1 MAHDRPK
8 KSHGKSS
15 RNPNARERTS
25 SEGASRRPR
34 AETAERSRAAVG
46 PSLLRDGT
54 QVLTEALAFQAPADT
69 VLRTF
74 FRTHPKLG
82 RRDRG
87 LIAES
92 VYAVLRRLSSYRVL
106 AEDPKPRR
114 LFLLGVRHHL
124 RTLNRPLDVAASPA
138 ELDWLEHA
146 PHELPPDA
154 PLEVR
159 AELPEWIVAN
169 LRLTMSDEEILA
181 LGIGMQAPAPL
192 DLRANTLM
200 IQPADLVAQLAAS
213 GIAAETTSYS
223 PLGVRV
229 EGKPAL
235 EQNEL
240 FASGAIEVQ
249 DEGSQLLGF
258 LLAPRRREMV
268 ADFCAGAGGKTLLL
282 GAMMRSEGRLYAFD
296 VSSARLQRLRA
307 RVARSGLSNVQAE
320 VVSSERDPRF
330 KRLAGKID
338 RVLVDAPCTGLGTL
352 RRNPDLKWR
361 QNPTDLADLREKQRR
376 ILSAAAKLLKPGGR
390 LVYATCSILTDENDA
405 VVDDFLGTHPQ
416 FRALDCQRLL
426 AEQSIVLDCGE
437 RLRLLP
443 HLHRTDG
450 FFAAAFERVRE
461 APDALP
467 DTER

>member
-1 MAHDRPK
+1 
-8 KSHGKSS
+8 
-15 RNPNARERTS
+15 
-25 SEGASRRPR
+25 
-34 AETAERSRAAVG
+34 
-46 PSLLRDGT
+46 LRDGT
-54 QVLTEALAFQAPADT
+54 QALTEALSFQTPADT

-92 VYAVLRRLSSYRVL
+92 VYAVLRRLGSYRLL
-106 AEDPKPRR
+106 AGDPKPRR

-124 RTLNRPLDVAASPA
+124 RTLNRPLDIAASPA

-159 AELPEWIVAN
+159 AELPDWIVAH
-169 LRLTMSDEEILA
+169 LRPTMSDEEILA
-181 LGIGMQAPAPL
+181 LGVGMQTPAPL

-200 IQPADLVAQLAAS
+200 IQPADLVARLAAS
-213 GIAAETTSYS
+213 GIPAQTTPYS

-235 EQNEL
+235 EQNDL

-268 ADFCAGAGGKTLLL
+268 VDFCAGAGGKTLLL

-320 VVSSERDPRF
+320 VVSSERDTRF

-361 QNPTDLADLREKQRR
+361 QSPADLADLQEKQRR
-376 ILSAAAKLLKPGGR
+376 ILWAAAKLLKPGGR
-390 LVYATCSILTDENDA
+390 LVYATCSILTEENDA
-405 VVDDFLGTHPQ
+405 VVDDFLGAHPQ

-426 AEQSIVLDCGE
+426 SDQSIALACGE
-437 RLRLLP
+437 RLHLLP

-450 FFAAAFERVRE
+450 FFAAAFERVR
-461 APDALP
+461 DTP
-467 DTER
+467 DTPSIVEG